1 MKPTGK
7 RHGHDKLSVITL
19 AGVIVLIILLI
30 IWLTTF
36 EYFSA

>member
-1 MKPTGK
+1 MKPTEK
-7 RHGHDKLSVITL
+7 RRRHDKLSAITL
-19 AGVIVLIILLI
+19 TGVIVLIILLI